1 MAYFT
6 SIWEAIQNGTFLTID
21 GMTYRIDTTDPEQM
35 SEDAEEHCVI
45 THDENTGEEQYW
57 YFNEIEALLRAGD
70 EIRVQTLCEATFGDS
85 KKSTKDV
92 TTIKDEP
99 QYKNASFDLL
109 DASGELPGRV
119 VQVTESDFDLH
130 IDVEQYRINLQ
141 NYAGEL
147 ELTIVDKNIDAK
159 VKNEEIHTLSLH
171 C

>member
-1 MAYFT
+1 MKHFT
-6 SIWEAIQNGTFLTID
+6 SIWEAIQNGTFLTVN

-35 SEDAEEHCVI
+35 SEDADEYCVI

-57 YFNEIEALLRAGD
+57 CFNEIESLLKAGE
-70 EIRVQTLCEATFGDS
+70 EIGVQTLCEATFGDS

-92 TTIKDEP
+92 TPNKDKP

-109 DASGELPGRV
+109 DASGELPSRV
-119 VQVTESDFDLH
+119 VQVTEGRFYLH

-147 ELTIVDKNIDAK
+147 ELTVVDKNIDAK
-159 VKNEEIHTLSLH
+159 VKNEEIHALSLR